1 MLQAS
6 LELPPMAARMTLY
19 VPRTA
24 GNWIL
29 GIVATI
35 TEKYGDFLIRCDATK
50 VDCSHRGL
58 EDIPSGIPTTTTHL
72 VLSDNSISKISAL
85 GLFNR
90 LPNLQILDMSRNKI
104 EEIEQGAFEGAYS
117 INEM

>member
-1 MLQAS
+1 MKKYLQYLLSIYVAG
-6 LELPPMAARMTLY
+6 EAGPPTHGCKEDPLCPA
-19 VPRTA
+19 
-24 GNWIL
+24 
-29 GIVATI
+29 
-35 TEKYGDFLIRCDATK
+35 ECRCDGTK

-58 EDIPSGIPTTTTHL
+58 ADIPSGIPTTTTHL
-72 VLSDNSISKISAL
+72 VLADNSIRQIPAL

-90 LPNLQILDMSRNKI
+90 LPNLHTLDMSRNNI

>member
-1 MLQAS
+1 MCVTGEAG
-6 LELPPMAARMTLY
+6 PPTHGCKEDPLCPA
-19 VPRTA
+19 
-24 GNWIL
+24 
-29 GIVATI
+29 
-35 TEKYGDFLIRCDATK
+35 ECRCDGTK

-58 EDIPSGIPTTTTHL
+58 ADIPSGIPTTTTHL
-72 VLSDNSISKISAL
+72 VLADNSIRQIPAL

-90 LPNLQILDMSRNKI
+90 LPNLHTLDMSRNNI